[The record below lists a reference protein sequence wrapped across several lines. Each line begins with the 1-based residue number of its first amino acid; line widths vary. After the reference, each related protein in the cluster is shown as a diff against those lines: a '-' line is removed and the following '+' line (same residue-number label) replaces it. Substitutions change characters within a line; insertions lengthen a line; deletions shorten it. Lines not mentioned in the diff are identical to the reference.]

1 MNQPREP
8 RTTILVPL
16 DGSHY
21 SEAILGTAA
30 RLARALGAQA
40 HLLRVV
46 TPADAPMPRPERQAV
61 EASLQRCAAV
71 LNGVAAVITIEFDD
85 DPARVIIDHARR
97 EHVALIA
104 MTTHGR
110 TGRLRQ
116 VMGRVCAQVL
126 GSGVAPV
133 VLLRP

>member
-1 MNQPREP
+1 MYQTIVPLP
-8 RTTILVPL
+8 TILVPL

-21 SEAILGTAA
+21 SEAILGVVGN
-30 RLARALGAQA
+30 LASALRAQA

-46 TPADAPMPRPERQAV
+46 TPADSATLLLDRRAV
-61 EASLQRCAAV
+61 EVSLQRCAAV
-71 LNGVAAVITIEFDD
+71 LNGVAAVINVEYDD

-110 TGRLRQ
+110 TGRLSQ
-116 VMGRVCAQVL
+116 VLGGVCAQVI

-133 VLLRP
+133 VLIRP

>member
-1 MNQPREP
+1 MTQPAAYSP
-8 RTTILVPL
+8 IILVPL

-21 SEAILGTAA
+21 SEAILGTVA
-30 RLARALGAQA
+30 RLAPALGAQA
-40 HLLRVV
+40 DLLRVV
-46 TPADAPMPRPERQAV
+46 TPADGPRLLPDRQAV
-61 EASLQRCAAV
+61 ELYLQRCAAI
-71 LNGVAAVITIEFDD
+71 LTGVMAVIRVEFAD

-110 TGRLRQ
+110 TGRLNQ
-116 VMGRVCAQVL
+116 IMGGVCAQVV